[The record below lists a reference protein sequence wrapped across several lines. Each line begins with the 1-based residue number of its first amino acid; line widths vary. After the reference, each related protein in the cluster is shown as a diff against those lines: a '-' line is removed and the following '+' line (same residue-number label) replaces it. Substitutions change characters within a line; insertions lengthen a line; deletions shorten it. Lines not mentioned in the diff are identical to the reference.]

1 MPKLFYLF
9 SLTVPASVL
18 VSLRLDGV
26 WSYFAL
32 LYGFAL
38 IPLLELVLP
47 TPTQNYS
54 PEEEKK
60 RLNDFFYDLLL
71 YSSVVFQLLL
81 LWQFMLAMQAPLPW
95 FDRLGKILAFGLSC
109 GVLGINA
116 AHEIGHRNSW
126 HAIWSARLLLSTSLY
141 GHFQIEHN
149 QGHHRHVSTPLDP
162 ASART
167 GENVYAF
174 IVRSML
180 GSFRSAWEIEKKRQ
194 QKNQRPVFHPDNQL
208 LQILLLQLVLVVFLA
223 SVFGITLLGY
233 FIVAAFLGGA
243 FLEVVNY
250 IEHYGLSRRQL
261 ENGRYEK
268 VEPHHSWNSN
278 HLLGRAILFDL
289 SRHSDH
295 HANVGR
301 RYQVLRHFE
310 ESPQLPT
317 GYPGMMVL
325 SLLPPLWFRLMNP
338 RAAQT
343 MKVAQ
348 N

>member
-1 MPKLFYLF
+1 
-9 SLTVPASVL
+9 
-18 VSLRLDGV
+18 
-26 WSYFAL
+26 
-32 LYGFAL
+32 
-38 IPLLELVLP
+38 
-47 TPTQNYS
+47 
-54 PEEEKK
+54 
-60 RLNDFFYDLLL
+60 
-71 YSSVVFQLLL
+71 
-81 LWQFMLAMQAPLPW
+81 
-95 FDRLGKILAFGLSC
+95 
-109 GVLGINA
+109 
-116 AHEIGHRNSW
+116 
-126 HAIWSARLLLSTSLY
+126 
-141 GHFQIEHN
+141 
-149 QGHHRHVSTPLDP
+149 
-162 ASART
+162 
-167 GENVYAF
+167 
-174 IVRSML
+174 
-180 GSFRSAWEIEKKRQ
+180 
-194 QKNQRPVFHPDNQL
+194 
-208 LQILLLQLVLVVFLA
+208 
-223 SVFGITLLGY
+223 
-233 FIVAAFLGGA
+233 
-243 FLEVVNY
+243 LEVVNY